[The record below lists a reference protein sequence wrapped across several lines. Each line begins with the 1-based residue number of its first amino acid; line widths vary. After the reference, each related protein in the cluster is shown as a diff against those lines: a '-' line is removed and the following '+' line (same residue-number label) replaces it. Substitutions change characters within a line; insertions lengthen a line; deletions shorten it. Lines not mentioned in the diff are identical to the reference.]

1 MSCLLLSAGTTI
13 FGIDMVLADHVISTH
28 HVTSPIECSF
38 FCMANDKCKSYN
50 YKPRGAGDQ
59 DVCQL
64 NNATRQTNPASYK
77 VDVGFVHYFDESE
90 TFKSCIDYLRNGAEE
105 NGFYTIT
112 DTSGDSYQVFCDLT
126 SEPRSAWTLIMSQ
139 AYKNR
144 NEPEFCSKPLTINA
158 TLKEN
163 SPNWEAYRLSLN
175 RMQLLSKQSTHLRIT
190 TGFTLYGVDFRDYL
204 RAKLS
209 SLDILNFTGG
219 GVCKM
224 VEYIDIR
231 GQKGYDV
238 TVPFWQFSGYI
249 LHTDSNKFICQF
261 DGREESVVSE
271 DNFGYHC
278 TSANPKFRGTANDD
292 STTEYWFGGY
302 L

>member
-1 MSCLLLSAGTTI
+1 
-13 FGIDMVLADHVISTH
+13 MVLVDHVISTH
-28 HVTSPIECSF
+28 HVTCPIECSF
-38 FCMANDKCKSYN
+38 FCAANDKCKSYN

-77 VDVGFVHYFDESE
+77 VGVGFVHYFDESE
-90 TFKSCIDYLRNGAEE
+90 TFKSCLDYLRNGAEE
-105 NGFYTIT
+105 NGIYTIT

-144 NEPEFCSKPLTINA
+144 NKAEFCSKPLTINA

-163 SPNWEAYRLSLN
+163 TPNWEAYRLSLSN
-175 RMQLLSKQSTHLRIT
+175 AAPLQTINTPEIHHRFYCLRSGFQRLFASKDSST
-190 TGFTLYGVDFRDYL
+190 
-204 RAKLS
+204 
-209 SLDILNFTGG
+209 
-219 GVCKM
+219 
-224 VEYIDIR
+224 
-231 GQKGYDV
+231 
-238 TVPFWQFSGYI
+238 
-249 LHTDSNKFICQF
+249 FICQF
-261 DGREESVVSE
+261 DGRIGSVVSE
-271 DNFGYHC
+271 DNFGHHC
-278 TSANPKFRGTANDD
+278 TNANPKFRGTANDD